1 MDLKRIIRAARGEGT
16 VDLLLTHAR
25 IVNVFSGEIVTGD
38 IAVACGRIVG
48 FGAYDAKKRI
58 DVGGRFVAPGFI
70 DSHVHIESAMAS
82 ITQFSRTVLCLGTT
96 TVVAD
101 PHEIANVLGV
111 EGIDYMLR
119 SSENQPMNIYFT
131 LPSCVPAT
139 KMETSGATLTA
150 EDLLPFLDRRR
161 ILALAEMMNYPGV
174 IHEDPEV
181 LRKIE
186 NTRKHRKPVD
196 GHAPGLTGRDLYAY
210 IAAGISS
217 DHESITAREAT
228 EKLNAGMYIM
238 IREGTGAKNLNDLLP
253 VINSKTSRR
262 MMWCT
267 DDRHPHDL
275 LEEGHIDSMVRR
287 AIRAGVDPVT
297 AIQMATIN
305 PADYFGLGHLG
316 AIGPGRQADMVVFS
330 DLADIHVEQVYHQ
343 DLLVVED
350 GKMLPEIDTPK
361 SIPVRPS
368 MNLEIEKIDF
378 SVPEEG
384 RHIRVIE
391 VVPHQI
397 ITHQCIKEA
406 LISEKAAVSDISRD
420 ILKIMVVDRHSGSG
434 NAGKGF
440 VSGFGLKRGALA
452 SSVAHDSHNVIVV
465 GTNDADMRTAVQA
478 LITMGGGLAA
488 VCNNRVCADLS
499 LPIAG
504 LMSFEPI
511 QTINDQLDRLLN
523 AAREFGSTLHD
534 PFMTLSFLALPV
546 IPELKIT
553 DKGLV
558 DVTQFKVVPLFVD
571 SSE

>member
-1 MDLKRIIRAARGEGT
+1 
-16 VDLLLTHAR
+16 
-25 IVNVFSGEIVTGD
+25 
-38 IAVACGRIVG
+38 
-48 FGAYDAKKRI
+48 
-58 DVGGRFVAPGFI
+58 
-70 DSHVHIESAMAS
+70 
-82 ITQFSRTVLCLGTT
+82 
-96 TVVAD
+96 
-101 PHEIANVLGV
+101 
-111 EGIDYMLR
+111 
-119 SSENQPMNIYFT
+119 
-131 LPSCVPAT
+131 
-139 KMETSGATLTA
+139 
-150 EDLLPFLDRRR
+150 
-161 ILALAEMMNYPGV
+161 MMNYPGV

-238 IREGTGAKNLNDLLP
+238 IREGTGAKNLNDLIP
-253 VINSKTSRR
+253 VISSRTAPR

-287 AIRAGVDPVT
+287 AIRA
-297 AIQMATIN
+297 TIN

-330 DLADIHVEQVYHQ
+330 DIGDIHVEQVYHQ
-343 DLLVVED
+343 GLLVAED
-350 GKMLPEIDTPK
+350 GKILPEIDAPDPI
-361 SIPVRPS
+361 SVRPS
-368 MNLEIEKIDF
+368 MNLEIEEIDF
-378 SVPEEG
+378 SIPIEG
-384 RHIRVIE
+384 RYIRVVE
-391 VVPHQI
+391 VVPHQVV
-397 ITHQCIKEA
+397 TRQCIKEA
-406 LISEKAAVSDISRD
+406 SISEKAAVSDISRD

-434 NAGKGF
+434 NTGKGF
-440 VSGFGLKRGALA
+440 VTDFGLKRGALA
-452 SSVAHDSHNVIVV
+452 SSVAHDSHNIIVV
-465 GTNDADMRTAVQA
+465 GTNDGDMKTAVQA

-488 VCNNRVCADLS
+488 VCDNKVCADLS

-504 LMSFEPI
+504 LMSLEPI

-523 AAREFGSTLHD
+523 AAREFGSTLND

-558 DVTQFKVVPLFVD
+558 DVT
-571 SSE
+571 

>member
-1 MDLKRIIRAARGEGT
+1 MDLKRIIRAARGDET
-16 VDLLLTHAR
+16 
-25 IVNVFSGEIVTGD
+25 
-38 IAVACGRIVG
+38 AVLR
-48 FGAYDAKKRI
+48 
-58 DVGGRFVAPGFI
+58 
-70 DSHVHIESAMAS
+70 
-82 ITQFSRTVLCLGTT
+82 LGTT

-119 SSENQPMNIYFT
+119 SSENQPMNIYFN
-131 LPSCVPAT
+131 LPSCVPST
-139 KMETSGATLTA
+139 NMETSGATLTA

-161 ILALAEMMNYPGV
+161 ILGLAEMMNYPGV

-210 IAAGISS
+210 ISAGISS
-217 DHESITAREAT
+217 DHESITVREAM
-228 EKLNAGMYIM
+228 EKLNAGMHIM
-238 IREGTGAKNLNDLLP
+238 IREGTGAKNLNDLIP
-253 VINSKTSRR
+253 VINSRTAPR

-287 AIRAGVDPVT
+287 AIQAGVDPVT

-305 PADYFGLGHLG
+305 PADHFGLGHLG

-330 DLADIHVEQVYHQ
+330 DITDIRVEQVYHQ
-343 DLLVVED
+343 GLLVVED
-350 GKMLPEIDTPK
+350 GKILPEIDIPEP
-361 SIPVRPS
+361 IPVRPS

-391 VVPHQI
+391 IVPHQV
-397 ITHQCIKEA
+397 ITRQSIKEA
-406 LISEKAAVSDISRD
+406 LISEKMAVSDINRD
-420 ILKIMVVDRHSGSG
+420 ILKIVVVDRHSGSG
-434 NAGKGF
+434 NTGKGF

-465 GTNDADMRTAVQA
+465 GTNDGDMKTAVRA

-488 VCNNRVCADLS
+488 VCDNRVWADLS

-511 QTINDQLDRLLN
+511 QTINDQLDRLLD
-523 AAREFGSTLHD
+523 AAREFGSTLND